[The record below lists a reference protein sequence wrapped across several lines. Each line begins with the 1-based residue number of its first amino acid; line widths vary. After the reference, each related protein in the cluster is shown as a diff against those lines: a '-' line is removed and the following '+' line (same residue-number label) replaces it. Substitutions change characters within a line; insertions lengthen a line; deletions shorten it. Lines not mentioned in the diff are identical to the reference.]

1 MSDGKVST
9 RVAARP
15 AQLALT
21 FGMLR
26 RPDTRSQHPAER
38 SRAQRLRSASICQVT
53 LCPKHST
60 PLSRYVAV
68 FLRGKSRRKLF
79 EISADALAHTHS
91 QAAGPLVKSIMKKTF
106 NSEEKRDRVDTDIL
120 NCLNEILDNSEMKQ
134 NRADLKGLLATLGH
148 DGKANVKDFLQ
159 LQLRGLGK
167 VPKGEPALR
176 TGLSTSIL
184 LRMNRIADLELYAL
198 HLQIR
203 ERREIRP
210 LSVPKNSKTLSK
222 ARLETRFQSRKSSTR
237 GTVAA

>member
-9 RVAARP
+9 HLAARP

-21 FGMLR
+21 FGISR
-26 RPDTRSQHPAER
+26 RPDTRSQHPAEELRCTLR

-60 PLSRYVAV
+60 PLSRYVAI

-120 NCLNEILDNSEMKQ
+120 NCLNEILDNSEVKQ
-134 NRADLKGLLATLGH
+134 N
-148 DGKANVKDFLQ
+148 
-159 LQLRGLGK
+159 
-167 VPKGEPALR
+167 
-176 TGLSTSIL
+176 
-184 LRMNRIADLELYAL
+184 
-198 HLQIR
+198 
-203 ERREIRP
+203 
-210 LSVPKNSKTLSK
+210 
-222 ARLETRFQSRKSSTR
+222 
-237 GTVAA
+237 